1 MPTRQNTTSRKNFA
15 LYLNKLFYQV
25 KPIIPRSLQ
34 IMLRR
39 ELIRNKRSS
48 YIDVWPIDENAKRL
62 PRGWKGWPEQKRF
75 AFILSHDIDTLHGQN
90 KCIDLLKLDKRLG
103 FRSSFSFVPER
114 YDVQTNLFSFIRKQG
129 FDICVHGLYH
139 DEKLFSSKKAFDRQ
153 AIKINEYIDKW
164 ETKGFTS
171 PSAHH
176 NLEWTIELKIQF
188 AITTFDTDPFEPQP
202 DGVKRIFPFWV
213 NGNPNH
219 QGYVELPYTLPQ
231 DFTLFILMKEK
242 SIDIW
247 KQKLD
252 WIVENGGMALLNTHP
267 DYINF
272 SGKKLALEEY
282 PAEYYEEFLNYVK
295 TKYDNQYW
303 HVLPSEMA
311 SFWKK
316 NMMQKNIL

>member
-1 MPTRQNTTSRKNFA
+1 MPTLQNTTSRKNFA
-15 LYLNKLFYQV
+15 LYLNKLFYQI

-39 ELIRNKRSS
+39 ELIRHKRSS

-75 AFILSHDIDTLHGQN
+75 AFVLSHDIDTLHGQN
-90 KCIDLLKLDKRLG
+90 KCIDLLRLDKSLG
-103 FRSSFSFVPER
+103 FRSSFNFVPER
-114 YDVQTNLFSFIRKQG
+114 YDVRTDLFSFIQKQG
-129 FDICVHGLYH
+129 FDFCVHGLYH
-139 DEKLFSSKKAFDRQ
+139 DGKLFSSKKVFDKQ
-153 AIKINEYIDKW
+153 AIKINEYLDKW
-164 ETKGFTS
+164 EAKGFTS
-171 PSAHH
+171 PSSHH
-176 NLEWTIELKIQF
+176 NLEWTQELKIQF

-267 DYINF
+267 DYMNF
-272 SGKKLALEEY
+272 NNKKLALEEY
-282 PAEYYEEFLNYVK
+282 TAEYYEEFLKYVK

-303 HVLPSEMA
+303 HVLPSEIA
-311 SFWKK
+311 SFWKE
-316 NMMQKNIL
+316 NMIQKNI